1 MSVNESTILS
11 QEDAATPLGSPVK
24 TYGYL
29 CNWVQIKATDLT
41 SLITWF
47 SLSFLIFLKL
57 VAEKIEAVR
66 KELPDFEKW

>member
-11 QEDAATPLGSPVK
+11 QEDVATPLGLPVK

-41 SLITWF
+41 SLIT
-47 SLSFLIFLKL
+47 
-57 VAEKIEAVR
+57 
-66 KELPDFEKW
+66 